1 MCFYRGFFY
10 CPEHGLKGSLLDLNG
25 GDIVDPKAREARN
38 SYMRKWR
45 RENKEKVKKYNKAYW
60 ENKAKKLKRK
70 GDKK

>member
-25 GDIVDPKAREARN
+25 GDIVDTKAREARN

-45 RENKEKVKKYNKAYW
+45 RENKEKVKRYNKAYW
-60 ENKAKKLKRK
+60 EKKAAAQAV
-70 GDKK
+70 

>member
-1 MCFYRGFFY
+1 MFLSWLFLLPRA
-10 CPEHGLKGSLLDLNG
+10 GLKGSLLDLNG

-45 RENKEKVKKYNKAYW
+45 RENKEKVKRYNKAYW
-60 ENKAKKLKRK
+60 EKKAKKLKRK